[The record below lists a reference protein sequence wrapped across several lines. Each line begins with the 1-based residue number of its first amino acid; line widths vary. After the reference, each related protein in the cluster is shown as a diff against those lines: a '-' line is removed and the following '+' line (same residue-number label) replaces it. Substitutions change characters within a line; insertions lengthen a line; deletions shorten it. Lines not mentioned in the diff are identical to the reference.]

1 MSTLKKAEGLQE
13 KPEKK
18 TSPTRTARKEP
29 MIYIGPTV
37 PGTVISGTVFN
48 NGYPVKLKAAMET
61 QKALSRLMIPASGLA
76 KARQELK
83 KTGSILKVCYEKV
96 KEER

>member
-1 MSTLKKAEGLQE
+1 MSTAKKTESLQE

-18 TSPTRTARKEP
+18 SAARTVDKGTRV
-29 MIYIGPTV
+29 YIGPTI
-37 PGTVISGTVFN
+37 PGVVLAGTVFN
-48 NGYPVKLKAAMET
+48 NGYPVKLKEAIET
-61 QKALSRLMIPASGLA
+61 QKALSMLMVPASGLA

-83 KTGSILKVCYEKV
+83 RAGSVLKVCYEKV